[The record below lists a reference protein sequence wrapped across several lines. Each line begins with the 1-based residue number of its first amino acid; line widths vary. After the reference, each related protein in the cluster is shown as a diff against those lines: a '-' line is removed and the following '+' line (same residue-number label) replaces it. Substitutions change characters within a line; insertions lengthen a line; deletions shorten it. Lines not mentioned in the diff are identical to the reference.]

1 MYSDLPVIVS
11 EDYCGFLEPEEHIW
25 KGESGKGYYFKNLLA
40 SCPETLAPYKGICD
54 ISKSFHGHTILRFP
68 LRNKPSKL
76 SKELYTISKLQALV
90 KSLKAEAKYIL
101 LFLRSVCSIE
111 VIEISVH
118 NTLKSVFKVSVDSD
132 TYIQHITQQQQ
143 LLSDVQSTF
152 IIDSLSSV
160 RKVIKSNDHFNI
172 EVHDDSS
179 HSKHE
184 WIVVNQVGSEDTE
197 VMQLS
202 EKQHVLP
209 WVGTAFEV
217 SSTPCC
223 GGRIFCILPLPI
235 EDRAPFSVHI
245 NGTFAVSSNRRS
257 LKWEAQ
263 ERKDDEESTWNKLL
277 VQKCLPSCYVE
288 LISQLIQLCPSNYTA
303 VYSCWPDIVQV
314 KGTPWDDV
322 LEPFYRQLLHSKKV
336 FYTPVLGGQWISIS
350 ESIFVDENEVVPQPV
365 KDCILRCQVK
375 LIEADHNQMMAL
387 QHYCTYTKNVLNPSM
402 VRTELKGNSN
412 VYEFI
417 SNQDKLA
424 VLDYCL
430 SDHKYNELSGLKLL
444 PLLNGDFVQFIQTS
458 YYSHGTTTS
467 YICSSSTPHTL
478 LPGLEHILVSIYYDN
493 PITHSNLLE
502 LAKSCQTQLKVLGV
516 PEIAELLSQSN
527 PESWSDEQLAS
538 FWQWLHDKELC
549 LFHQKQV
556 VPIKYSSGQ
565 FSVMPLAKQG
575 GVVYIPPYFP
585 VSSILIAALA
595 KCYIKLANASDFPYL
610 VHSHLTQY
618 LYQFNPDD
626 ILDAMQGFNLE
637 NVKLSNEEAETL
649 QTFLSS
655 STLSTVA
662 RVNTVCTLPIFIVIQ
677 DTTGCYSI
685 NSIKTSYC
693 DHKAIAESESFELQ
707 KDQLTLDPLT
717 ISRDGN
723 EVNLLRQLSQ
733 SKHITFM
740 NEIEY
745 LVKISFNQI
754 RNRQFNISNI
764 VPFMISILDS
774 FDSMRRKYPSLFER
788 FKNAISTLPF
798 IPVSSLT
805 VLQAPCNLF
814 DPQDAMLK
822 ELFREQSVF
831 PGPEFSTYL
840 YVLRQCGLKSIT
852 SITGADILQIITSVQ
867 EYSETGL
874 ATSNDVNISRV
885 KTVFRYLNKYPQVLD
900 QTLPKTNSNLQNALV
915 LQAQSSCWLPVAS
928 DPPENYPT
936 CLKWKGSLCHQ
947 SLASVS
953 YSSLIV
959 LPQNINSSQL
969 PMIAGSQTFF
979 VENVSSQI
987 AQTLCSSPQ
996 IIVGAVVVHFKEIIK
1011 NEDKIESDILNQLS
1025 YQTYSYLQDN
1035 VDYCD
1040 KETFDDIENWVWME
1054 SKSTFISSS
1063 MVAIRSNPTFRQSLE
1078 PFVFTLSN
1086 RLGKFNKLFSKCG
1099 IHPQITTNHILSVL
1113 HSIKDRP
1120 DQIST
1125 EEAWS
1130 LVKAILD
1137 WVVDDP
1143 STRMNDGDVLVPVQS
1158 DSSYPQLQLVK
1169 DVVYTDNEMLLNI
1182 AMTSDEDYML
1192 VHDRVAHLARQL
1204 GLSPLSDHLDIT
1216 EDVFEDAGQ
1225 HEPLITRLSNILKE
1239 YKDGLTIIK
1248 EMIQNADDAE
1258 ATEVNILYD
1267 VRHHTTE
1274 KLLFKEMADSHGPA
1288 LVVHNNSTFKNE
1300 DFENITKLAGAT
1312 KANKPLKIG
1321 KFGVGFCSVYHITDV
1336 PSFVSGEWLY
1346 IFDPTLQYL
1355 KGIVRNENRPGKK
1368 VKYLSKF
1375 VSQSEQLVPY
1385 EGLFGFK
1392 GSTVYNGTMF
1402 RFPFRRSPS
1411 QISSTLYNEHMI
1423 SQLRKDLTD
1432 NGSKLLLF
1440 LQHVKRITFSSI
1452 DGDSSEPKL
1461 EVSIEMSSLNSS
1473 GVIKKCTTTNYLKQN
1488 DITEYWLVSNH
1499 KEELQTQD
1507 YQIQSST
1514 ASVACQLIKADEPD
1528 TFSCKQIE
1536 GSVFCF
1542 LPLAVPSTGLPVHVS
1557 ANFAVMSNRHGIW
1570 TSSSEMATDSREWW
1584 NQKLMETTIPK
1595 AYCSLLNTL
1604 QVMCISGQLLNYKF
1618 YCLWPLNNRLQSK
1631 HQWEVLSSALYKKIS
1646 ENTLYHSVS
1655 VNKWLRLDEC
1665 KFIGPGIFNKSGLTE
1680 TYIFS
1685 CINKAID
1692 ILQIPV
1698 VFLPYLYM
1706 QQLQQEQEMKLI
1718 DEDDFASIFFP
1729 NINSF
1734 NSAVDVRNDILSL
1747 MLSTSSVKQTQS
1759 KQTSVLKTH
1768 LQNNPCIPVSPQGK
1782 KLKLASEL
1790 VDPSSFG
1797 DLFDPE
1803 DEMFPL
1809 PDFYSNNLI
1818 RQAMWDLNLIS
1829 SNLPWS
1835 IIIES
1840 AMTIGTLFT
1849 RDKHKALNRVKC
1861 ITKGIEEKIH
1871 NSASST
1877 EEKIEVELETLKN
1890 IQFLPIVSKPDH
1902 YILPWKEEQH
1912 DLLSPSQVICMDILK
1927 ATALVGSQ
1935 KAIVNTNDV
1944 GNGGCGHIPDSVLT
1958 VLGIP
1963 TRPSLDDVLLH
1974 FQCLLDT
1981 FQPMICQDAKV
1992 VFEIS
1997 QLCRYIYQF
2006 IDDEIKQDISP
2017 SIRYDSEISSV
2028 TEDIPQMS
2036 TKLERLTGFQTKPFI
2051 WTGTCFAIP
2060 DNVAKHW
2067 KKNGPYLYQLPAI
2080 LSQCNLLLKALE
2092 IKDVFN
2098 QQKLLDTFQWMFNDF
2113 KAEQLPSEYYEFVDC
2128 IILELNSA
2136 PGEITELDKVILV
2149 DEHYILRPAKE
2160 LSFNDAPWLPASEDC
2175 NYVHS
2180 KLIREKALA
2189 FGVKLT
2195 RSKYLEN
2202 FVSPLSQHFAGS
2214 EFGQR
2219 EELTERIKNILHD
2232 YPLDVTFLKELLQN
2246 ADDAKATK
2254 MCVILDKRTHGKDR
2268 ILSESWRELQGPALL
2283 IWNDRDFS
2291 DKDLE
2296 GIQKLGVG
2304 SKRDDTD
2311 SIGQFGIG
2319 FNVVYHITDCPSFIT
2334 RGNILCVFDPHCRYV
2349 PGANKDCPGRQYDV
2363 DENFWKNMSDLRR
2376 SYLQDSLPEQL
2387 SYLKKGSL
2395 FRFPLRS
2402 TIEQIETSEIID
2414 TKKLTEPLTSEV
2426 MEGKVMN
2433 WVCQIKDALLFLNHL
2448 TQFEFYTIDAT
2459 SCEFQCKASYNIHLD
2474 NSALHA
2480 RRTLHD
2486 IFNNFKD
2493 SKQSHV
2499 VTYPLTIKTETS
2511 EEKWL
2516 IQQGV
2521 GDLQNH
2527 SQNWSYIDQTL
2538 PKHGIA
2544 APMQYHEHFNG
2555 KLFCFLPLT
2564 VQTGLP
2570 VHINGQFALS
2580 SNRRSL
2586 WSSDSGDDSR
2596 TNWNLFLIQAIA
2608 SSYVCFLTKA
2618 RDYYLHTEGYQSLDD
2633 LYTAVNCY
2641 YNLYPIYLGRG
2652 KPAERGNPSMVYGSQ
2667 GRKSDQRALSQKLV
2681 MDKPFQ
2687 AEATKED
2694 WNRLG
2699 YSVFKKLW
2707 SANVPVLA
2715 SEVFPSSPE
2724 TLYFFKWHL
2733 LHNDDNPI
2741 NQAYFKTKMD
2751 KKLEQILRNIGMI
2764 LTCAPHNLYNN
2775 LKKFNPAIADNE
2787 SVYNYYT
2794 TFYSHII
2801 SSYPCPVE
2809 QTPFKSIANFCF
2821 FVKHLLKVSV
2831 EGSVAQDL
2839 FPGCPYGYPLL
2850 LTADGNLRLFKEH
2863 KKVIYSN
2870 FFYLFTNTASLFLH
2884 PMVFD
2889 EFPNLCS
2896 SYFLS
2901 SKDVPFSVINNMMRK
2916 NYDPVLENNEVVKYN
2931 SVLNDD
2937 TLKKLWVCLTEDQIF
2952 QHHQTEFLKLWALI
2966 PSSNQTLYSTSSPIL
2981 PLVTP
2986 SDDNELQFTE
2996 VFEKLVSLGIPIMS
3010 SEISK
3015 ETKKYCPHMTNHNR
3029 VLAVLFHMNIRKGI
3043 LNNLKDPKKTIH
3055 ILFEYFSRIDFR
3067 YDEDSVTHI
3076 TSLPI
3081 FEAISGHLTSIHG
3094 KEVFLFPDGFCQ
3106 AGYEKWAPIDRIV
3119 FLDPRGPWKTL
3130 CSDISNLGGQ
3140 ELDRKDIYTN
3150 IIFPLFCQ
3158 LLSNERKEHLRY
3170 IKDEMYQ
3177 DLIYESKKK
3186 RSYAAIRFL
3195 NELKALKCLK
3205 SKSGVLCSIANFSDH
3220 TASIFTSFP
3229 THFDF
3234 VPEEYKKQEWLS
3246 FLRGLGLRV
3255 TTTCEEFRRFCE
3267 LVSRDQHP
3275 DLVKASTVLVN
3286 YLFSKSTQEWYNNDS
3301 YLAEIGN
3308 ICFVQV
3314 NPLNSLRWIKAPC
3327 QPSCYFPQQNV
3338 GLIKLNE
3345 AVIYESAYLVWTV
3358 KPVVSLPNMDYL
3370 KQQEY
3375 DNFLKK
3381 LGITTN
3387 PEVNDV
3393 FTNILNVS
3401 KTGLANFKLFNKYD
3415 PKYICAIKDL
3425 DTHTI
3430 TDVIVKSLQYLF
3442 ERKTNDLLQKLK
3454 MIPCIPV
3461 HASGFA
3467 NDYHI
3472 TQPVLVKP
3480 IQVVR
3485 YLSPEDR
3492 HLFPYLHSLP
3502 TCLNIINEDLDI
3514 MGVCQNISIANI
3526 QHLLETMYLQF
3537 NDREL
3542 DPNNEFCVRKAIMK
3556 LHELLKEILKPQLI
3570 KPLYLPALLV
3580 SRNNQYCLK
3589 DSTSLVFIDSNRYIG
3604 QDLTFVNT
3612 PYSLFQLPSD
3622 TKPSVVS
3629 TQSMATVSTIINDK
3643 DVCLQ
3648 LPKVVRPKGLSLC
3661 CTEKILIH
3669 RECQG
3674 NSLIFVYFQK
3684 LKDLVPSLSE
3694 VLPKILSAHYKSCM
3708 MTVDNTIINKFT
3720 LTLTELIKSVPVF
3733 VIRELMSKILL
3744 MSEYH
3749 IGTMKVQFLLQRDHN
3764 NYTLFVDI
3772 KGTPSYF
3779 FRRQLANTLCI
3790 EVARI
3795 HNVDLTTYLKAV
3807 MPVCECLEIQCPND
3821 LMQILGKY
3829 NIEAQ
3834 YIENINNI
3842 SDNTISLG
3850 KEIPNDITLFLDRDI
3865 YHIFHPEEWVGYEIA
3880 EDYFIYA
3887 IVLHPLMD
3895 ESDNPLTKKYKII
3908 VDESEDGVKEVS
3920 TLDLY
3925 KLIPTIPE
3933 KQSESSEL
3941 VLADPDGATAQLRQV
3956 TDSQKL
3962 LETKRTICK
3971 ELKSIWDLKD
3981 EVEKRKALRRL
3992 YLKYHPDKAN
4002 PNEHDLYEDAFKF
4015 LKRQID
4021 RLEEGLCLEDPDL
4034 VQENPHST
4042 SRPSHWRHCYNGW
4055 DDYVRTTSSAW
4066 KNKDS
4071 RRRERNENHQT
4082 RAEDD
4087 TTETDSRW
4095 QMIFNLQ
4102 PKQNLEEAKRWLRQA
4117 ESDLKAMSCLMDSSL
4132 PCQILFLA
4140 HEASEKALK
4149 AGMYTLVGLNP
4160 SSLKTHDLVCHAYAI
4175 SSEKGGDWT
4184 KLPNLVSSMEQYYL
4198 LSRFPNKHTFPNAP
4212 VDIYTQSQAKEV
4224 ADNAEEVVELIRR
4237 CIQ

>member
-11 EDYCGFLEPEEHIW
+11 EDYCGFLEPQKDIW
-25 KGESGKGYYFKNLLA
+25 KGESGKGYYLKDLLA
-40 SCPETLAPYKGICD
+40 SCPQTFNPYNDICGF
-54 ISKSFHGHTILRFP
+54 SKSEPFCNRTLFRFP
-68 LRNKPSKL
+68 LRSKPSKL
-76 SKELYTISKLQALV
+76 SIELYTISKLQVLLE
-90 KSLKAEAKYIL
+90 SLKAEAKYIL

-118 NTLKSVFKVSVDSD
+118 NTLKSMFKVSVDTD

-160 RKVIKSNDHFNI
+160 HKVIKSSDHFNI

-184 WIVVNQVGSEDTE
+184 WIVVNQVGSENTE
-197 VMQLS
+197 VMHLA
-202 EKQHVLP
+202 EKHHVLP

-217 SSTPCC
+217 NSIPCY
-223 GGRIFCILPLPI
+223 GGRILCVLPLPI

-263 ERKDDEESTWNKLL
+263 ERKDDEESSWNKLL
-277 VQKCLPSCYVE
+277 VKKCLPSCYVE
-288 LISQLIQLCPSNYTA
+288 LVSQLIQLCPSNYTA

-314 KGTPWDDV
+314 KGTPWDDM
-322 LEPFYRQLLHSKKV
+322 LEPFYRQLLYSNKV
-336 FYTPVLGGQWISIS
+336 LYTLVLGGQWISIN
-350 ESIFVDENEVVPQPV
+350 ESIFVDENEVVSQPV
-365 KDCILRCQVK
+365 KECVLDCQVK
-375 LIEADHNQMMAL
+375 LVEVDNNQMMAL
-387 QHYCTYTKNVLNPSM
+387 QHYCTYPNKFLNPSM

-412 VYEFI
+412 AYEFI
-417 SNQDKLA
+417 SNKNKLA

-430 SDHKYNELSGLKLL
+430 SDHKYNDLSGLKLL
-444 PLLNGDFVQFIQTS
+444 PLLNGDFVQFTQIS
-458 YYSHGTTTS
+458 YYSYGTTTL

-478 LPGLEHILVSIYYDN
+478 LPGLEHILVSVYSDN
-493 PITHSNLLE
+493 PTTHSNLLE
-502 LAKSCQTQLKVLGV
+502 LAKSGQTQLKVLGI
-516 PEIAELLSQSN
+516 PEVAELLSQSN

-538 FWQWLHDKELC
+538 FWQWLHDKELH
-549 LFHQKQV
+549 LFFQKQI
-556 VPIKYSSGQ
+556 VPIKHLSGLTTI
-565 FSVMPLAKQG
+565 MPLAKQG
-575 GVVYIPPYFP
+575 GVVYVPPYFP
-585 VSSILIAALA
+585 VSSILVAPLE
-595 KCYIKLANASDFPYL
+595 KCGIKLANAQNFPYL

-618 LYQFNPDD
+618 LYQFKPDD
-626 ILDAMQGFNLE
+626 ILDAMQGLSLE
-637 NVKLSNEEAETL
+637 NVKLSNKEAEAL

-662 RVNTVCTLPIFIVIQ
+662 RVNTVCTLPIFSVIQ

-693 DHKAIAESESFELQ
+693 DHKAIVESESFELQ
-707 KDQLTLDPLT
+707 KDLLTLDPLT

-733 SKHITFM
+733 TKHATFM

-745 LVKISFNQI
+745 LVQISFNQI
-754 RNRQFNISNI
+754 RHSQFNISNV
-764 VPFMISILDS
+764 VPFMTSILDS
-774 FDSMRRKYPSLFER
+774 FDSMRRKYPSLFEQ

-798 IPVSSLT
+798 IPVSSST
-805 VLQAPCNLF
+805 VLQSPCNLF

-822 ELFREQSVF
+822 ELFRDQSVF
-831 PGPEFSTYL
+831 PGPEFSSYL
-840 YVLRQCGLKSIT
+840 YVLQQCGLKSIT
-852 SITGADILQIITSVQ
+852 SITGTDILQIITSVQ
-867 EYSETGL
+867 VYSGTGL
-874 ATSNDVNISRV
+874 VTSNDVNIARV
-885 KTVFRYLNKYPQVLD
+885 AAIFHYLSQYPQTLD
-900 QTLPKTNSNLQNALV
+900 QTLPKTNDNLKNALV
-915 LQAQSSCWLPVAS
+915 FQAQSSCWLPVVS
-928 DPPENYPT
+928 NPPVDYPT
-936 CLKWKGSLCHQ
+936 CLNWKGSLCHQ
-947 SLASVS
+947 SLVS
-953 YSSLIV
+953 ATYSPLVV
-959 LPQNINSSQL
+959 LSQNISSSQL
-969 PMIAGSQTFF
+969 PMIAGSQALFI
-979 VENVSSQI
+979 ENVPSRI
-987 AQTLCSSPQ
+987 AQTLCSSLQ
-996 IIVGAVVVHFKEIIK
+996 IMVAVVLAHFKEIIK
-1011 NEDKIESDILNQLS
+1011 NKGKIESDVLDQLS
-1025 YQTYSYLQDN
+1025 YQTYSYLQN
-1035 VDYCD
+1035 NEDYCD
-1040 KETFDDIENWVWME
+1040 KKTFDDIENWVWME

-1078 PFVFTLSN
+1078 PFVFTVSN
-1086 RLGKFNKLFSKCG
+1086 RLQKFNKLFSKCG
-1099 IHPQITTNHILSVL
+1099 IHPLITTNHILSVL
-1113 HSIKDRP
+1113 QSIKDRP

-1143 STRMNDGDVLVPVQS
+1143 SRMNDGKLLVPVQS
-1158 DSSYPQLQLVK
+1158 DSLYPQLQLIE
-1169 DVVYTDNEMLLNI
+1169 VVSYTDNIMLLNI
-1182 AMTSDEDYML
+1182 AMTSDEEYML
-1192 VHDRVAHLARQL
+1192 VHDRVAHLAPQL

-1267 VRHHTTE
+1267 VRQHTTE
-1274 KLLFKEMADSHGPA
+1274 RLLFNGMADSHGPA
-1288 LVVHNNSTFKNE
+1288 LVVHNNSTFTNE

-1355 KGIVRNENRPGKK
+1355 KGIVHNENRPGKK

-1375 VSQSEQLVPY
+1375 VSQSDQLVPY

-1402 RFPFRRSPS
+1402 RFPFRRSSS
-1411 QISSTLYNEHMI
+1411 QISSTVYNEHMI

-1440 LQHVKRITFSSI
+1440 LQHVKRISFSSI
-1452 DGDSSEPKL
+1452 DSDSSEQKV

-1473 GVIKKCTTTNYLKQN
+1473 GVINKCITTNYLEQT

-1507 YQIQSST
+1507 YQMHSST

-1528 TFSCKQIE
+1528 TFRCKQIE

-1557 ANFAVMSNRHGIW
+1557 ANFAVMSNRRGIW
-1570 TSSSEMATDSREWW
+1570 TVSPEMATDSREFW

-1595 AYCSLLNTL
+1595 AYCSLLNSL
-1604 QVMCISGQLLNYKF
+1604 QVMCTSGQLLNYKF
-1618 YCLWPLNNRLQSK
+1618 YYLWPLNNRLQSK
-1631 HQWEVLSSALYKKIS
+1631 HLWEVLSSALYKKIL

-1655 VNKWLRLDEC
+1655 VNKWLKLDEC
-1665 KFIGPGIFNKSGLTE
+1665 KFIAPGIFNKSGLTE
-1680 TYIFS
+1680 TYIHS
-1685 CINKAID
+1685 CINKAVT

-1698 VFLPYLYM
+1698 VFLPHLYM
-1706 QQLQQEQEMKLI
+1706 QQLQQQQEIKLI
-1718 DEDDFASIFFP
+1718 DEDNFASIFFP
-1729 NINSF
+1729 NVDSF

-1747 MLSTSSVKQTQS
+1747 MLSTSTVELTQL
-1759 KQTSVLKTH
+1759 KQTSVLKAH
-1768 LQNNPCIPVSPQGK
+1768 LQNNSCIPVSPHGK
-1782 KLKLASEL
+1782 KLKLANEL

-1803 DEMFPL
+1803 DEMFPFL
-1809 PDFYSNNLI
+1809 DFYSNSLI
-1818 RQAMWDLNLIS
+1818 HQAMLDLGLIL
-1829 SNLPWS
+1829 SNLPWN
-1835 IIIES
+1835 IIIDS

-1861 ITKGIEEKIH
+1861 ITKGIEEKTH
-1871 NSASST
+1871 NSTSST
-1877 EEKIEVELETLKN
+1877 EETIEVELETLKN
-1890 IQFLPIVSKPDH
+1890 IKFLPIVSKPDH
-1902 YILPWKEEQH
+1902 YILPWKEEH
-1912 DLLSPSQVICMDILK
+1912 HHLLSPSQVIRMDISK
-1927 ATALVGSQ
+1927 AAVLVGSQ
-1935 KAIVNTNDV
+1935 KAIVNTRDV
-1944 GNGGCGHIPDSVLT
+1944 SYGGCGHIPDSVLT

-1981 FQPMICQDAKV
+1981 FQPTMCQNYTV
-1992 VFEIS
+1992 VDEIS
-1997 QLCRYIYQF
+1997 QLCSNIYEF
-2006 IDDEIKQDISP
+2006 IDDEIKQVISP
-2017 SIRYDSEISSV
+2017 CITYDSETFSV

-2036 TKLERLTGFQTKPFI
+2036 TIIKERLTGFQTKPFI

-2092 IKDVFN
+2092 IKDVFT
-2098 QQKLLDTFQWMFNDF
+2098 QQKLLDTFQLMFNDF
-2113 KAEQLPSEYYEFVDC
+2113 KAEQLPSEYHELVDC

-2136 PGEITELDKVILV
+2136 PGEITELDEVILV
-2149 DEHYILRPAKE
+2149 DEHYILRLAKE
-2160 LSFNDAPWLPASEDC
+2160 LSFNDAPWLPAAEDC

-2202 FVSPLSQHFAGS
+2202 FVSPLSQHFAGL

-2219 EELTERIKNILHD
+2219 EELTQRIKNILHD

-2254 MCVILDKRTHGKDR
+2254 MCVILDKRTHGKDQ
-2268 ILSESWRELQGPALL
+2268 ILSERWAELQGPALFV
-2283 IWNDRDFS
+2283 WNDSDFT

-2296 GIQKLGVG
+2296 GIQKLGLG
-2304 SKRDDTD
+2304 SKRDETE

-2319 FNVVYHITDCPSFIT
+2319 FNVVYHVTDCPSFIT

-2349 PGANKDCPGRQYDV
+2349 PGANKDCPGRRYDV
-2363 DENFWKNMSDLRR
+2363 DDNFWKNMSDLQT

-2395 FRFPLRS
+2395 FRFPLRC

-2414 TKKLTEPLTSEV
+2414 TKKSIEPLTPEV

-2448 TQFEFYTIDAT
+2448 TQFEFYAIDAT
-2459 SCEFQCKASYNIHLD
+2459 SCEFQCKASYSMHLD

-2480 RRTLHD
+2480 RCSLHD

-2544 APMQYHEHFNG
+2544 APMQHHEHFIG

-2564 VQTGLP
+2564 VHTGLP

-2596 TNWNLFLIQAIA
+2596 TNWNSFLIQAIA
-2608 SSYVCFLTKA
+2608 SSYVCFLTQA
-2618 RDYYLHTEGYQSLDD
+2618 RDYYLHTEGYKSLHD
-2633 LYTAVNCY
+2633 LHDAVYCY
-2641 YNLYPIYLGRG
+2641 YNLYPIYLGRD
-2652 KPAERGNPSMVYGSQ
+2652 KPPERANPPMTNRSQ
-2667 GRKSDQRALSQKLV
+2667 SDQRALPQKLV

-2764 LTCAPHNLYNN
+2764 LTCAPHELYNH
-2775 LKKFNPAIADNE
+2775 LKEFNPAIADTE
-2787 SVYNYYT
+2787 SVFNYYT

-2801 SSYPCPVE
+2801 SSYPCPIE
-2809 QTPFKSIANFCF
+2809 QTPFNSIANFCF
-2821 FVKHLLKVSV
+2821 FVKRLLKVSI
-2831 EGSVAQDL
+2831 EGSVVQDL
-2839 FPGCPYGYPLL
+2839 FPHCPFGYPLL
-2850 LTADGNLRLFKEH
+2850 LTADCNLRLFKEH
-2863 KKVIYSN
+2863 EKVICSK
-2870 FFYLFTNTASLFLH
+2870 FSYLFTNTASLFVH
-2884 PMVFD
+2884 PKILD
-2889 EFPNLCS
+2889 KFPNLCS

-2901 SKDVPFSVINNMMRK
+2901 SKDVPFSVINNMMRQ
-2916 NYDPVLENNEVVKYN
+2916 NYDPLLENNEVVNYN
-2931 SVLNDD
+2931 TVLNDD
-2937 TLKKLWVCLTEDQIF
+2937 TLKELWICMTEDEIF
-2952 QHHQTEFLKLWALI
+2952 KYHQDELLKSWALI
-2966 PSSNQTLYSTSSPIL
+2966 PCSSETLYSVCSPIL

-2986 SDDNELQFTE
+2986 SDVTELKYRQA
-2996 VFEKLVSLGIPIMS
+2996 FEKLVSLGIPILD

-3015 ETKKYCPHMTNHNR
+3015 ETKKYCPQMTNHNG
-3029 VLAVLFHMNIRKGI
+3029 VLAVLFHINVRKGI
-3043 LNNLKDPKKTIH
+3043 LNNLKDPKETIH

-3067 YDEDSVTHI
+3067 YNKDSVTHI

-3081 FEAISGHLTSIHG
+3081 FETISGHLTSIHG
-3094 KEVFLFPDGFCQ
+3094 KEVFLFPDGFCKV
-3106 AGYEKWAPIDRIV
+3106 GYKKWAPIDRTV

-3130 CSDISNLGGQ
+3130 CSDISNFGGQ
-3140 ELDRKDIYTN
+3140 KLDRNDIYAN
-3150 IIFPLFCQ
+3150 IIFPIFPQ
-3158 LLSNERKEHLRY
+3158 LLSKEREEHLRY

-3177 DLIYESKKK
+3177 DLIYESKEK
-3186 RSYAAIRFL
+3186 RSYAAIGFL
-3195 NELKALKCLK
+3195 NELKALKCFK
-3205 SKSGVLCSIANFSDH
+3205 KKSGDLCSIANFSDH

-3234 VPEEYKKQEWLS
+3234 VPEEYKKQEWLK

-3255 TTTCEEFRRFCE
+3255 TITCEEFKSFCE
-3267 LVSRDQHP
+3267 LVSQGQHP
-3275 DLVKASTVLVN
+3275 DVVKASKVLVS
-3286 YLFSKSTQEWYNNDS
+3286 YLFSKSTQEWQNNDS
-3301 YLAEIGN
+3301 YLAEIGK
-3308 ICFVQV
+3308 ISFVQV
-3314 NPLNSLRWIKAPC
+3314 DPLNSLKWIKAPC

-3338 GLIKLNE
+3338 GLTRLNE
-3345 AVIYESAYLVWTV
+3345 AVIYESAHLVWTV

-3375 DNFLKK
+3375 DNFIKK
-3381 LGITTN
+3381 LGVTTS

-3393 FTNILNVS
+3393 YTNILNVS

-3415 PKYICAIKDL
+3415 PKYICNIKDQ
-3425 DTHTI
+3425 DKITI

-3442 ERKTNDLLQKLK
+3442 ERKTNDLLQNLQ

-3461 HASGFA
+3461 HASSFA
-3467 NDYHI
+3467 TDFYI
-3472 TQPVLVKP
+3472 AQPVLVKP

-3502 TCLNIINEDLDI
+3502 TCLNIINEELDI

-3526 QHLLETMYLQF
+3526 QHLLKTMYLQF

-3542 DPNNEFCVRKAIMK
+3542 DPNNEVCVRKAIMK
-3556 LHELLKEILKPQLI
+3556 LYELLKEILKPQVI
-3570 KPLYLPALLV
+3570 KPLYLPALLA
-3580 SRNNQYCLK
+3580 SRNNRYSLK
-3589 DSTSLVFIDSNRYIG
+3589 DSTSLVFIDSDRYKG
-3604 QDLTFVNT
+3604 QDLTFFNT

-3629 TQSMATVSTIINDK
+3629 MQSTTSFLTISNNK
-3643 DVCLQ
+3643 DICLR
-3648 LPKVVRPKGLSLC
+3648 LPKEVRPKGLSLW
-3661 CTEKILIH
+3661 CTEEILIH
-3669 RECQG
+3669 CECQD
-3674 NSLIFVYFQK
+3674 SSPLFVHFQK
-3684 LKDLVPSLSE
+3684 LKDLVHSLSE
-3694 VLPKILSAHYKSCM
+3694 VLPKILSAHYKSIM
-3708 MTVDNTIINKFT
+3708 MTVDDTIINRFT
-3720 LTLTELIKSVPVF
+3720 LTLIELIKTVPVV
-3733 VIRELMSKILL
+3733 VIRDLRSKILL

-3749 IGTMKVQFLLQRDHN
+3749 IGTMKAQFLLQKDD
-3764 NYTLFVDI
+3764 NYTLYVDI
-3772 KGTPSYF
+3772 NGTPSYSL
-3779 FRRQLANTLCI
+3779 RRQLANILCI

-3795 HNVDLTTYLKAV
+3795 HNMDLTTYLKAV

-3821 LMQILGKY
+3821 LMPILDKY
-3829 NIEAQ
+3829 NVEGQ
-3834 YIENINNI
+3834 DIENISII
-3842 SDNTISLG
+3842 SDNTVSLG
-3850 KEIPNDITLFLDRDI
+3850 KEIPSDITFSLNRDI
-3865 YHIFHPEEWVGYEIA
+3865 YHIFHPEEWVGYEIT
-3880 EDYFIYA
+3880 EGYFIYA

-3895 ESDNPLTKKYKII
+3895 ETDNPLAKRYKII
-3908 VDESEDGVKEVS
+3908 VNESEHGVKDVS

-3925 KLIPTIPE
+3925 KLIPNISE

-3941 VLADPDGATAQLRQV
+3941 VLGDPDGAIAQVRQA

-3962 LETKRTICK
+3962 LEIKRTICK
-3971 ELKSIWDLKD
+3971 ELKSIWELKD

-4002 PNEHDLYEDAFKF
+4002 PNEHDLYEDVFKF

-4034 VQENPHST
+4034 VQENLHST
-4042 SRPSHWRHCYNGW
+4042 PHPSHWTHYYNGW

-4066 KNKDS
+4066 RNRDSS
-4071 RRRERNENHQT
+4071 RREKNEHDQT

-4087 TTETDSRW
+4087 TKKTDSRW
-4095 QMIFNLQ
+4095 EMIFNLQ
-4102 PKQNLEEAKRWLRQA
+4102 PKRNLEEAKRWLRQA
-4117 ESDLKAMSCLMDSSL
+4117 ECDLKAMSCLMDSSL
-4132 PCQILFLA
+4132 PCQVLFLA

-4149 AGMYTLVGLNP
+4149 AGMYALVGLNP
-4160 SSLKTHDLVCHAYAI
+4160 SSLITHDLVCHAYAI
-4175 SSEKGGDWT
+4175 SSEKGGDWM

-4212 VDIYTQSQAKEV
+4212 VDIYTQAQAEEV
-4224 ADNAEEVVELIRR
+4224 ADNAEEVLKLIRR
-4237 CIQ
+4237 CVQ